1 MIKSKKLLALS
12 MAALMTFGAALPV
25 SAAEAETEI
34 VEITESEVP
43 AAKQPDLLEAAGS
56 QAVSDVPEKD
66 IDIKSLMPSDTTMNN
81 ILSNLPQSYS
91 TDEEIFAIQIQELYI
106 VNKIRAAYGIDL
118 LALGGSLTDAA
129 MIRADECHGY
139 FSHTRPDGSN
149 CFTIANEMGIP
160 YSVIGENIA
169 QGQRSPE
176 QVVTAWYNSPGH
188 RANMLHE
195 GFDVIGLGYRS
206 GYPTWVQLFT
216 GDYEIHDFEVFGLE
230 NYNVG
235 QTLEEQGLVLNIQ
248 YTNGFTGIVPVIDEM
263 VTGFDPNKE
272 GKQTITIYCQGY
284 DITVTINVK
293 DQVKAFVSR
302 LYTQLLGREADPSGL
317 NSWTEVLRSKKEQGA
332 KVAQGFVESPEFKKR
347 NLSDKEYISV
357 LYKTFL
363 DRDADGAGL
372 AAWQK
377 VLDDGLSRLHVFKG
391 FAESEEFTKI
401 CNTYGIIRGNVI
413 LTAPMD
419 QNEGVTKFIARCY
432 KLCLGRKGD
441 EAGINGWCNQIL
453 TGKNTA
459 KQAAHGF
466 VFSDEFKNKKLSN
479 EEFVKTMYRVFM
491 DREADPAGLNSWV
504 KVLKNGKSREHVFN
518 GFADSNEFRKI
529 CASYG
534 IK

>member
-1 MIKSKKLLALS
+1 MIKSKQLLAL
-12 MAALMTFGAALPV
+12 ALAGLMMFGEVLPV
-25 SAAEAETEI
+25 RAAETETEI
-34 VEITESEVP
+34 VEITEGESP
-43 AAKQPDLLEAAGS
+43 AEKQPNLLEAAGS

-66 IDIKSLMPSDTTMNN
+66 INIESLMPSDTTMNN
-81 ILSNLPQSYS
+81 ILSNLPQTYS
-91 TDEEIFAIQIQELYI
+91 TDEEIFAIQIQELYL
-106 VNKIRAAYGIDL
+106 VNKIRAAYGVDP
-118 LALGGSLTDAA
+118 LALGGPLSEAA
-129 MIRADECHGY
+129 MVRADECHGY
-139 FSHTRPDGSN
+139 FSHTRPDGSTY
-149 CFTIANEMGIP
+149 FTIANEMGIP
-160 YSVIGENIA
+160 YGIIGENIA
-169 QGQRSPE
+169 QGQPSPD

-188 RANMLHE
+188 RANMLHK
-195 GFDVIGLGYRS
+195 GFDVIGLGYRY

-216 GDYEIHDFEVFGLE
+216 GDYEIQDFEVFGLD

-263 VTGFDPNKE
+263 VSGFNPNKE
-272 GKQTITIYCQGY
+272 GSQTVKIHCQDY
-284 DITVTINVK
+284 EITVTLTVK

-302 LYTQLLGREADPSGL
+302 LYTQLLGREADSAGL
-317 NSWTEVLRSKKEQGA
+317 SSWTEVLRNKQEQGA
-332 KVAQGFVESPEFKKR
+332 KVAQGFITSPEFTKR

-401 CNTYGIIRGNVI
+401 CNTYGIVRGNAI

-419 QNEGVTKFIARCY
+419 QNDGVTKFIARCY

-466 VFSDEFKNKKLSN
+466 VFSDEFKNRKLSN

-491 DREADPAGLNSWV
+491 DREADSSGLSSWV
-504 KVLKNGKSREHVFN
+504 KVLQNGKSREHVFN

-529 CASYG
+529 CAGYG